1 MAIASVASSRTDFL
15 ELRRLLT
22 IMALSVLGFGAMCS
36 AAAIVFLEPPL
47 MGMGIVL
54 MSGGLILVGTRV
66 ALARLKFP
74 TAVMVVV
81 AVILGQAVA
90 VAWVLPIFSLVTVV
104 PLLAVGV
111 ALPYV
116 SGRLL
121 AGTMFAAWL
130 ATVVAAIVLETSS
143 QATSLPP

>member
-1 MAIASVASSRTDFL
+1 
-15 ELRRLLT
+15 
-22 IMALSVLGFGAMCS
+22 MALSVLGFGAMCS

-47 MGMGIVL
+47 TGMGIVL

>member
-1 MAIASVASSRTDFL
+1 
-15 ELRRLLT
+15 
-22 IMALSVLGFGAMCS
+22 MALSVLGFGAMCS

-47 MGMGIVL
+47 MGMGIAL
-54 MSGGLILVGTRV
+54 MSGGLILVGTRA

-104 PLLAVGV
+104 PLLAVGM

>member
-1 MAIASVASSRTDFL
+1 
-15 ELRRLLT
+15 
-22 IMALSVLGFGAMCS
+22 MALSVLGFGAMCS